1 MVACTQ
7 SNGPEPAGLA
17 QFPPRARVPFA
28 GDGRTGDLLIVPDSR
43 HALAAIEDSAILL
56 TVSKAAY
63 PGSP

>member
-1 MVACTQ
+1 MYPVKR
-7 SNGPEPAGLA
+7 AGTGWPSPV
-17 QFPPRARVPFA
+17 PPRARVPFA